1 MKTSQK
7 NYDQKFRNKNR
18 LELERSLRAANRL
31 ESYSFYKD
39 SRHGPPL
46 SSELQGNFMLKKE
59 FYSSLSNDSL
69 WSDRNSI
76 IAAPYSAELYLEN
89 ERAMSEVFLGAPRY
103 YYHELARPEI
113 PNARPRFPYDR
124 VAHRSAKIITR
135 CFRLNLNRR
144 LHAAFVIKRS
154 MRRYV
159 STKLSQLEL
168 FLLNRSMTKLQQLF
182 RRRRNL
188 FKENAAIYRQLHA
201 EAREKKRLAREEDER
216 RNREGAKKIFLT
228 IAWAHLTRRA
238 RAFIHRKRRERG
250 IRRRE
255 YNFACRV
262 QATFR
267 GQRTRRELKRRRDAG
282 IFLLCAM
289 RKHWRRKHLKDVLKI
304 QRVYRNYQLKR
315 AVISI
320 QNLVRRKAAM
330 RRRDRVVLEMV
341 AHERNRANR
350 ECLVLTD
357 YLQQLSL
364 DLRWMDDEE
373 QVPFITTEDHLKRI
387 DFYCLA
393 VLCGHPLQAMDPYI
407 ESVHPA
413 DFGEDDYAEVAP
425 RLVTTSAHSHEQRVV
440 IAILNLFINR
450 PGSCLDGNV
459 FSILRDSGWLRPKK
473 RGGGTSSAP
482 FSLPQEAWATLEK
495 IPLLNTHSLAQ
506 LLEPTKSLLFR
517 VNILGQGRYLPVLLL
532 QQSLLVNR
540 WTLYCEFLL
549 RKRLKS
555 FRKLFPPRRSCPQ
568 CLEPMV
574 FDGQL
579 YDHRRC
585 CRNGFPSWM
594 ISDMKGIYDAL
605 KEQCRRVKT
614 IENYKRDYSG
624 DHRRLAEGLKGVA
637 VAVTGGQ
644 KEKQAEQENDSLVI
658 APPAPSPPAPSPPAP
673 SPPAPSP
680 TAVTK
685 EKM

>member
-1 MKTSQK
+1 MKVSQK
-7 NYDQKFRNKNR
+7 NYDLKFRSKSR
-18 LELERSLRAANRL
+18 LQLERSLRAANRL
-31 ESYSFYKD
+31 ETYSFYKN
-39 SRHGPPL
+39 SRHDLPL
-46 SSELQGNFMLKKE
+46 SYELQGNLVLKQE
-59 FYSSLSNDSL
+59 FYSSHSNDSI

-76 IAAPYSAELYLEN
+76 IAAPHSAEIYLEN
-89 ERAMSEVFLGAPRY
+89 ERAMSDVFLGAPRY
-103 YYHELARPEI
+103 YYHELTRSVI
-113 PNARPRFPYDR
+113 PDARPRFPYDR
-124 VAHRSAKIITR
+124 VAHQSAKVITR
-135 CFRLNLNRR
+135 SFRMNLNRR

-159 STKLSQLEL
+159 STKLSQMEL
-168 FLLNRSMTKLQQLF
+168 FLLIRAMIKLQQLF

-188 FKENAAIYRQLHA
+188 YKENAAIYRQLHA
-201 EAREKKRLAREEDER
+201 EVREKKRLAREEDER

-262 QATFR
+262 QAAFR
-267 GQRTRRELKRRRDAG
+267 GQRTRRELKKRKDAG
-282 IFLLCAM
+282 IFLLCAL
-289 RKHWRRKHLKDVLKI
+289 RKCWRRKHLKDVLKI

-320 QNLVRRKAAM
+320 QNLARRKAAM

-341 AHERNRANR
+341 ADERNRANR
-350 ECLVLTD
+350 ECLVMTD
-357 YLQQLSL
+357 YLHQLSL
-364 DLRWMDDEE
+364 DLRWMNDEE
-373 QVPFITTEDHLKRI
+373 QVPFITTHDHLKRI
-387 DFYCLA
+387 DFYCLT
-393 VLCGHPLQAMDPYI
+393 VLSAHPLQAMEPYL

-425 RLVTTSAHSHEQRVV
+425 RLISRATHSHEQRLV

-450 PGSCLDGNV
+450 PGSCLDGAV
-459 FSILRDSGWLRPKK
+459 FAIIRDSGWLRPKK
-473 RGGGTSSAP
+473 KSSSSP
-482 FSLPQEAWATLEK
+482 FSFPREAWESLEK
-495 IPLLNTHSLAQ
+495 IPLLNTHALAP

-517 VNILGQGRYLPVLLL
+517 VTILGQGRYLPLLLL

-555 FRKLFPPRRSCPQ
+555 FRKLFPPRRSCSS

-594 ISDMKGIYDAL
+594 MSDMKEIYEAL
-605 KEQCRRVKT
+605 KEQCRRVVVV
-614 IENYKRDYSG
+614 ESYKRDYSS
-624 DHRRLAEGLKGVA
+624 DQRKLVEAMKEMVVA
-637 VAVTGGQ
+637 TGG
-644 KEKQAEQENDSLVI
+644 EGELEQEEQEDP
-658 APPAPSPPAPSPPAP
+658 PPAEVFA
-673 SPPAPSP
+673 
-680 TAVTK
+680 
-685 EKM
+685 